1 MLRLL
6 KSEFLKGYIF
16 LKLLL
21 LVLWI
26 AIVRFFILLFIIP
39 GKLATSLDDGK
50 LGYIIFAV
58 ILFLVLSIWGTR
70 YVFSGF
76 RCVPYWGGK
85 FSPFE
90 LARLMQG
97 EVFETIDIP
106 GAPKVKCI
114 KNSENWVIV
123 DNHYFY
129 KPLSGQLAI
138 IGGQS
143 RAYHTTRGYYTAID
157 GGEVTEI
164 NMSFTDSIKPGA
176 TESISDTVCM
186 LLGDTGK
193 DPYKNTS
200 GISQRA
206 FKKVW
211 GDRPYKE
218 LLKTDMKQLKQQWL
232 DALRHV

>member
-1 MLRLL
+1 MFRLI
-6 KSEFLKGYIF
+6 KSELVKGYYFI
-16 LKLLL
+16 KLLL
-21 LVLWI
+21 IVLWVLM
-26 AIVRFFILLFIIP
+26 VRFFVQLIFTP
-39 GKLATSLDDGK
+39 GKLAESLADGK
-50 LGYIIFAV
+50 MGFIVFAAIILVALSTLG
-58 ILFLVLSIWGTR
+58 GK

-76 RCVPYWGGK
+76 RCVPYWGKK
-85 FSPFE
+85 FSAFE

-114 KNSENWVIV
+114 KNSENWLMV

-138 IGGQS
+138 IGGRS